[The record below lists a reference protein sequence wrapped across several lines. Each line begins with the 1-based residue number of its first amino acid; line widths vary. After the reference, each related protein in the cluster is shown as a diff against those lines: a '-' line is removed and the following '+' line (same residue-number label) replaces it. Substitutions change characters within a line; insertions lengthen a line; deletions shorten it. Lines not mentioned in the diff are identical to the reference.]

1 MKWDSEKYLLFKNE
15 RTRPSYDLTMAI
27 KEKAQKKIID
37 IGCGPGNS
45 TENLYKRFPDADI
58 LGVDSSEDMLNKAR
72 KAYENLPIH
81 FERANITPESG
92 IEGKYDIVFSNACLH
107 WIGNHEKLI
116 PKLFEAVNDGGVF
129 AVQMPLSYKL
139 VIYDIV
145 EKISK
150 EDRWQ
155 GKFSNTEKIKT
166 NPPEF
171 YFDTLS
177 ELTDN
182 FSIWETVYYHRMKS
196 YEDIIDW
203 YKGTGLRPYFAALEE
218 DEEEEFT
225 SEVISELKKFLPK
238 QKNGE
243 IIYKFPRL
251 FFTAEKSGEPARS

>member
-15 RTRPSYDLTMAI
+15 RTRPSYDLVMSI
-27 KEKAQKKIID
+27 GIDSPKKIID

-58 LGVDSSEDMLNKAR
+58 LGIDSSEDMLIKAR
-72 KAYENLPIH
+72 KTYENLPMK
-81 FERANITPESG
+81 FQRADVTSESG

-116 PKLFEAVNDGGVF
+116 PKLFESVNEGGVF
-129 AVQMPLSYKL
+129 AVQMPLSYRL
-139 VIYDIV
+139 IIYDIV
-145 EKISK
+145 GKIGEEEKW
-150 EDRWQ
+150 R
-155 GKFSNTEKIKT
+155 GRFSDVQKIKT

-171 YFDTLS
+171 YFDVLS

-203 YKGTGLRPYFAALEE
+203 YKGTGLRPYFAVL
-218 DEEEEFT
+218 DENEGKEFE
-225 SEVISELKKFLPK
+225 SEIINSLKEFLPR

-251 FFTAEKSGEPARS
+251 FFTAVKTN